1 MDEKQGWNVLTKIP
15 IEWLL
20 VVLIGS
26 KEYLQPK
33 HHHQVGLEKCAGVV
47 AKADRGEIKLRM
59 LQVTNWKPRD
69 RERKSSYKMEIYS
82 SWS

>member
-33 HHHQVGLEKCAGVV
+33 HHRRVGLEKCAGVV
-47 AKADRGEIKLRM
+47 AKAE
-59 LQVTNWKPRD
+59 
-69 RERKSSYKMEIYS
+69 
-82 SWS
+82 